1 MRTTFLTYFRR
12 HHVALLALFLAVG
25 GTSYA
30 AAKLPTN
37 SVATK
42 QIKNGQVKAADLGKS
57 SITSPKVKDGSLKA
71 RDFAFGQL
79 PAGPAGPAGPSG
91 ADGKPGADGAP
102 ATKLFAKS
110 DESGNVLAS
119 SGLTTKGQVILQSGV
134 YVMQFDR
141 DLTTCAPV
149 ATINDDQAAFIT
161 ARLQGANSVLV
172 EITQAQSPG
181 IHVAQ
186 SFSLAVFC

>member
-1 MRTTFLTYFRR
+1 MRTRFLTYFRR

-57 SITSPKVKDGSLKA
+57 SITSPKVKDGSLQA

-79 PAGPAGPAGPSG
+79 PAGPRGPQGEQG
-91 ADGKPGADGAP
+91 AQGKSGADGAP
-102 ATKLFAKS
+102 ATKLFVRS

-119 SGLTTKGQVILQSGV
+119 SGLTTQGQVILKSGV

-172 EITQAQSPG
+172 EITQAQNPG

>member
-1 MRTTFLTYFRR
+1 MTKRIGTYLRR

-42 QIKNGQVKAADLGKS
+42 QIKNGQVKSADLGKS
-57 SITSPKVKDGSLKA
+57 SITSPKVKDGSLLA

-79 PAGPAGPAGPSG
+79 PAGPAGPQGEQGKSG
-91 ADGKPGADGAP
+91 LDGAP
-102 ATKLFAKS
+102 ATKLFVSS
-110 DESGNVLAS
+110 DESGNVRAS
-119 SGLTTKGQVILQSGV
+119 SGLTTEGQVSVTPGT

-141 DLTTCAPV
+141 DVTKCARV
-149 ATINDDQAAFIT
+149 ATIDGGQAAFIT
-161 ARLQGANSVLV
+161 TRQQGANSVRV
-172 EITQAQSPG
+172 DITSPQSPG
-181 IHVAQ
+181 ILQGQ
-186 SFSLAVFC
+186 SFSLAIFC